1 MSDEPKIPQVA
12 LFPGTFDP
20 VTLGHM
26 DIISRASALFDSLI
40 VAVGHNPDKKTMLSL
55 HQRLAILRETTSCHP
70 NVSVRSYS
78 GLTINFAKESG
89 ATVIVRGLRN
99 TIDMEYESQMA
110 LANRALGDFETCF
123 LLSNPCHAHLS
134 SSLVR
139 QIASMGGD
147 ISKLVPEVA
156 VEHIRHPLFRGQQ

>member
-1 MSDEPKIPQVA
+1 MSDNAKPNQIA

-26 DIISRASALFDSLI
+26 DIITRAAELFEHLI

-55 HQRLAILRETTSCHP
+55 HQRIQILQDTTRDHP
-70 NVSVRSYS
+70 NVSVESYS
-78 GLTINFAKESG
+78 GLTIEFAKQVD

-99 TIDMEYESQMA
+99 TIDMEYEAQMA
-110 LANRALGDFETCF
+110 LANRALGGFETCF
-123 LLSNPCHAHLS
+123 LLTDPCHAHLS

-147 ISKLVPEVA
+147 ISPLVPKVA
-156 VEHIRHPLFRGQQ
+156 VEHIRHPLFDRNR

>member
-1 MSDEPKIPQVA
+1 MTDETKLPQIA

-26 DIISRASALFDSLI
+26 DIITRAGTLFDSLI
-40 VAVGHNPDKKTMLSL
+40 VAIGHNPDKKTMLSL
-55 HQRLAILRETTSCHP
+55 HQRLTILRESTAEFP
-70 NVSVRSYS
+70 NVSVQTYS
-78 GLTINFAKESG
+78 GLTVNFAKETG

-99 TIDMEYESQMA
+99 TIDMEHESQMA
-110 LANRALGDFETCF
+110 LANRALGGFETCF

-147 ISKLVPEVA
+147 ITPMVPELA
-156 VEHIRHPLFRGQQ
+156 AEHIRHPLFRGKQ